1 MYFNGWLQS
10 TSNFRKN
17 VTFFAVFWQKVWSC
31 QKKVVPLQKIT
42 KVMSRTDYDKLAQQW
57 LESQP
62 ERKINYEWE
71 IQHHN
76 LMHAAYEQSLK
87 A

>member
-1 MYFNGWLQS
+1 MS
-10 TSNFRKN
+10 EKCC
-17 VTFFAVFWQKVWSC
+17 TFAAGKDI
-31 QKKVVPLQKIT
+31 KI
-42 KVMSRTDYDKLAQQW
+42 MSRTDYDKLAQQW